1 LFDTLVHSKNKPPTL
16 ITEAIF
22 CDMIDRIIGS
32 IAHDGIRA
40 VAFVCRRG

>member
-1 LFDTLVHSKNKPPTL
+1 L

-22 CDMIDRIIGS
+22 CNMIDRELGS

-40 VAFVCRRG
+40 AAFVCRRG